1 MNINWKVRFSNK
13 DFWVA
18 IIPAFLI
25 LIQAIASVFGFIID
39 LGDIGNKLLAVVEA
53 VFVVLT
59 ILGIIVD
66 PTTKGISDS
75 KQAMTY
81 ERPKE

>member
-25 LIQAIASVFGFIID
+25 LIQAIASVFGFTID

-53 VFVVLT
+53 VFVVLA

-81 ERPKE
+81 ERPKV

>member
-13 DFWVA
+13 DFWVT

-25 LIQAIASVFGFIID
+25 LIQAIASVFGFTID

>member
-25 LIQAIASVFGFIID
+25 LIQAIASVFGLTID

-53 VFVVLT
+53 VFVVLA

>member
-13 DFWVA
+13 DFWMA
-18 IIPAFLI
+18 IIPAVLI
-25 LIQAIASVFGFIID
+25 LIQAIASVFGFTID

-53 VFVVLT
+53 VFVVLA